1 MSLAEAQ
8 KHLYK
13 LSSRALL
20 VDVEKDGQSIYTLPP
35 PMAGFFE
42 FSMMRYRGD
51 VDQKRLGQLFHQ
63 YCNVEED
70 FIRALFANGETQL
83 GRVYVH
89 EPAIPEAHVLDYE
102 RASHV
107 ITSATAVGIGVCYC
121 RHKMRVMETACAA
134 PMDICMTFNS
144 SAHSLIKHGFA
155 RAVDAVEGLDLL
167 QQAYESNLVQFGE
180 NTRQKV
186 DLFATAA
193 GAAVKP

>member
-1 MSLAEAQ
+1 MNNPITDFSASQPYHALVDRLNRFPQGAPQSQSLYQILSILFSEEEAGLVARLPIKPFTAEIAAKNWKMSLAEAQ

-51 VDQKRLGQLFHQ
+51 IDQKRLGELFHQ

-89 EPAIPEAHVLDYE
+89 EPAIPEA
-102 RASHV
+102 SC
-107 ITSATAVGIGVCYC
+107 S
-121 RHKMRVMETACAA
+121 
-134 PMDICMTFNS
+134 
-144 SAHSLIKHGFA
+144 
-155 RAVDAVEGLDLL
+155 GLR
-167 QQAYESNLVQFGE
+167 
-180 NTRQKV
+180 TRQPHHHQRHRCRNRGV
-186 DLFATAA
+186 LL
-193 GAAVKP
+193 PP